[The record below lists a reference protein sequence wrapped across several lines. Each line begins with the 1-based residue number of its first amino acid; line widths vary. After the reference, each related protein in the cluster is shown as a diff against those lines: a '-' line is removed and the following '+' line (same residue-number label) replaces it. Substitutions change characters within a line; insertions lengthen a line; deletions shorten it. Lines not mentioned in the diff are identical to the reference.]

1 MHEQQLAR
9 VAVVVIFIVQL
20 PGHGLFWLSLIAC
33 IDSGDHDGSTRVESC
48 LHVATCTVVLRGKQ
62 FHGWGTP
69 NKPLKL
75 SKPCHFIPRNS
86 SGYLNQLLA

>member
-1 MHEQQLAR
+1 MVVSVVTHRMH
-9 VAVVVIFIVQL
+9 
-20 PGHGLFWLSLIAC
+20 
-33 IDSGDHDGSTRVESC
+33 SGDHDAYMALLARVESF
-48 LHVATCTVVLRGKQ
+48 LHVATCTVVLRDKQ

-75 SKPCHFIPRNS
+75 SKPCHFTPRNS